1 LSFQDEREK
10 WVKYARKAPL
20 PIRGEILFARQRFQ
34 KHDFF
39 PVGNRKL
46 CQNARSKIKSAG
58 IILTTES
65 TETLALVFELD
76 DSTGALKVT
85 FTPTPQAE
93 VAASGVAGETDQ
105 PIVIADEETA
115 EEKSA
120 TSFAEP
126 PSMLTCKEAMAK
138 QGYGAFWIDEPA
150 LSGFIRAVQQA
161 KEPTTMTIAHRRDG
175 EFALTVSEDLM
186 TATLTLIPPQGGA
199 AKGPAVIDAM
209 REQNIVHGILQTALD
224 AALAAGVC
232 EKLVIARGEWPVEGS
247 PCYFTSL
254 LESEDDEEEEEEED
268 GEAEEDEDDRFKI
281 IKYRDLGFLLLVNPG
296 DHLMRRT
303 PPVPG
308 SAGIDIQGNPVPAMP
323 MHEIRFNEKILGA
336 EPDPE
341 DPDLLVATLS
351 GQPVVVANGV
361 TVNPVV
367 EVENVDLTTGN
378 IDFNGTITIKGDVKA
393 GMVLKVT
400 GDVIVKGLIE
410 AAEIHAGGNVS
421 VTGGII
427 GHAATQA
434 STLSTAAAV
443 PFANARVI
451 CQGSLQALFV
461 ESAYVQVG
469 DSILIKG
476 NVRQSEMIAGKQ
488 IAVGKG
494 SGNKIG
500 QIVGGRTHATN
511 LIHAAWAGN
520 SNGAKTELQVGSDP
534 FLATQL
540 ATAEVTYK
548 RKLEEIDQ
556 VIKLLAFLKQN
567 PQKAAANGMGEK
579 AEATRRRLLTES
591 KALFEEQIALKEKL
605 IAVDQ
610 ARIKCSKGMYEG
622 VEVRIGKH
630 LWPVTSDLGPGTVQL
645 KNGSISLG

>member
-1 LSFQDEREK
+1 M
-10 WVKYARKAPL
+10 
-20 PIRGEILFARQRFQ
+20 
-34 KHDFF
+34 
-39 PVGNRKL
+39 
-46 CQNARSKIKSAG
+46 
-58 IILTTES
+58 S
-65 TETLALVFELD
+65 TEGNETPKLVFELD
-76 DSTGALKVT
+76 DSSGALKVT
-85 FTPTPQAE
+85 FTPASRP
-93 VAASGVAGETDQ
+93 AAAVLEAATDAGQ
-105 PIVIADEETA
+105 PIVIADEVTA
-115 EEKSA
+115 DAESA
-120 TSFAEP
+120 GSFVEP
-126 PSMLTCKEAMAK
+126 PSTLSCQEAMAA
-138 QGYGAFWIDEPA
+138 QGYGAFWVDEPA

-175 EFALTVSEDLM
+175 EFSLTVSEDLM

-199 AKGPAVIDAM
+199 AKGAAVIDAM
-209 REQNIVHGILQTALD
+209 REQNIVHGLLQAELD

-232 EKLVIARGEWPVEGS
+232 EKLVIARGEWPIEGS

-254 LESEDDEEEEEEED
+254 LESEDDEEEEGED
-268 GEAEEDEDDRFKI
+268 AEGDDEEDEDDRFKI

-323 MHEIRFNEKILGA
+323 MHEIRFNDKILGA

-341 DPDLLVATLS
+341 DPHLLVATVS

-378 IDFNGTITIKGDVKA
+378 IDFNGTITIKGDIKA

-400 GDVIVKGLIE
+400 GDVIVKGLVE
-410 AAEIHAGGNVS
+410 AAEIHAGGNIS

-443 PFANARVI
+443 PFANARVV

-461 ESAYVQVG
+461 ESAYVQAG
-469 DSILIKG
+469 ESILIKG
-476 NVRQSEMIAGKQ
+476 NARQSEMIAGKQ

-540 ATAEVTYK
+540 ATAEATYK

-567 PQKAAANGMGEK
+567 PQKAAVNGMGEK
-579 AEATRRRLLTES
+579 AEATRRRLLGES

-605 IAVDQ
+605 TAVDQ
-610 ARIKCSKGMYEG
+610 ARIKCTKGMYEG
-622 VEVRIGKH
+622 VEVRIGKQ
-630 LWPVTSDLGPGTVQL
+630 LWPVTSDLGAGTLQL
-645 KNGSISLG
+645 KNGIISLG

>member
-1 LSFQDEREK
+1 MPD
-10 WVKYARKAPL
+10 
-20 PIRGEILFARQRFQ
+20 Q
-34 KHDFF
+34 KLKMWGFI
-39 PVGNRKL
+39 V
-46 CQNARSKIKSAG
+46 
-58 IILTTES
+58 S
-65 TETLALVFELD
+65 TEGNETPALVFELD

-85 FTPTPQAE
+85 FTPAPQQE
-93 VAASGVAGETDQ
+93 AAVLETAVDASQ
-105 PIVIADEETA
+105 PIVIAA
-115 EEKSA
+115 EEAADAESA
-120 TSFAEP
+120 APFVEP
-126 PSMLTCKEAMAK
+126 PSMLSCKEAMAA
-138 QGYGAFWIDEPA
+138 QGYGALWVDEPA

-175 EFALTVSEDLM
+175 EFSLTVSEDLM

-209 REQNIVHGILQTALD
+209 REQNIVHGILQAELN

-232 EKLVIARGEWPVEGS
+232 EKLVIARGEWPIEGS
-247 PCYFTSL
+247 PCYFTCL
-254 LESEDDEEEEEEED
+254 LESEDDEEEDDEEAED
-268 GEAEEDEDDRFKI
+268 GEEGEEEEDDRFKI

-303 PPVPG
+303 PPIPG

-341 DPDLLVATLS
+341 DPHLLVATVS
-351 GQPVVVANGV
+351 GQPVVIANGV

-378 IDFNGTITIKGDVKA
+378 IDFNGTITIKGDIKA

-400 GDVIVKGLIE
+400 GDVIVKGLVE

-443 PFANARVI
+443 PFANARVV

-461 ESAYVQVG
+461 EAAYIQAG
-469 DSILIKG
+469 ESILIKG
-476 NVRQSEMIAGKQ
+476 NARQSEMIAGKQ

-540 ATAEVTYK
+540 ATAEVSYK

-567 PQKAAANGMGEK
+567 PQKAAVNGMGEK

-605 IAVDQ
+605 IAIDQ
-610 ARIKCSKGMYEG
+610 ARIKCTKGMYDG
-622 VEVRIGKH
+622 VEVRIGKQ

-645 KNGSISLG
+645 KNGTISLG